1 MKTNKMLNNKIC
13 KISFLIAMLVTVNSL
28 SSAEESD
35 FRRPDFSMTDMEGTE
50 RSISE
55 WDGNAM
61 LINFWA
67 SWCVPCKREIPL
79 LNDISIEYK
88 DKDFQVLGIAVD
100 NPDNIREFIKTTPL
114 NYLTLVDEEKS
125 QEVAYQ
131 LTESFL
137 VLPLTVF
144 LDHQGRIFWMQ
155 VEEIHR
161 DEVDAILNRIWQIR
175 SGELD
180 YDKAQTALVADLDR
194 IYQERL
200 AE

>member
-1 MKTNKMLNNKIC
+1 MKINKMLNNKIC
-13 KISFLIAMLVTVNSL
+13 KIILLIVMLATAHSL

-35 FRRPDFSMTDMEGTE
+35 FRRPDFSMTDLEGAE

-79 LNDISIEYK
+79 LNDISIEHK

-100 NPDNIREFIKTTPL
+100 TPENIKNFIKTTPL
-114 NYLTLVDEEKS
+114 NYLTLVDEDKS
-125 QEVAYQ
+125 QDVAYQ

-161 DEVDAILNRIWQIR
+161 DEVDAILNRIWQLR